1 MKNTDS
7 NNFNNLLK
15 DVQPKLLR
23 FIRSICY
30 HKQDSE
36 DILQKTNI
44 ILINNKLN
52 YDPSKCL
59 RAWSFKIA
67 RYQILAHRTR
77 LARSKVIFN
86 SEMIADALPEEEEL
100 KEYCLEKRKK
110 TLFSEID
117 NLSPALK
124 KIAILRFKDN
134 LSYEDICKKTNKSQ
148 GYVCAT
154 ISRAKEKLSNQIRE
168 LSAI

>member
-1 MKNTDS
+1 MKNTDLD
-7 NNFNNLLK
+7 NFNYFLK
-15 DVQPKLLR
+15 DIQPNLLR

-59 RAWSFKIA
+59 RAWSFEIA

-86 SEMIADALPEEEEL
+86 SEMISNVLSEEEE
-100 KEYCLEKRKK
+100 KEYPLEKRKK
-110 TLFSEID
+110 VLFAQIN